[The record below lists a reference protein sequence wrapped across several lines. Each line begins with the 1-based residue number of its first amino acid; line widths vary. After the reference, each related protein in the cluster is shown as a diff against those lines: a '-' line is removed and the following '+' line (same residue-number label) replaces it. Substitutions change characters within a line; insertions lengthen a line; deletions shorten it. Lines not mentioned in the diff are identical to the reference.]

1 MKISLKTDEIINILS
16 QVKAGVYMIY
26 DYVDTIHLND
36 RIDIFE
42 KIFSNLHELFN
53 TIEFDE
59 FQRIIIKQI
68 MDIAHCDRAFLF
80 IINED
85 TGELISKDAFD
96 TNAKAIIM
104 PIDNNSI
111 AGYCVKS
118 EQIVNLENIESF
130 SELCDC
136 EYKFNPH
143 YDKIYGFTTKTVLSV
158 PVFYNGRVVGVLQAL
173 NKKEGIFEKRDE
185 VLMEKFAHLIAG
197 ILVWRQQIEDLR
209 TLEMLEREKAQ
220 FIRILVHE
228 LKSPVSA
235 IVGLLDM
242 VLSQGDKLS
251 QEQILNYIT
260 RSRDRGDGLIKT
272 IKDLL
277 VIHDLKEKTFTPG
290 SKTVDTGEIV
300 DNMVNDYI
308 DSSKAKNISIDYKKE
323 GDNFHIRGKEA
334 IIPLIFS
341 NLISNSIKYSPENS
355 KIEIKIVGKK
365 KYFYFI
371 IRDYGVGIPQK
382 EQKRLFKEFFRASNV
397 KKKRVEGTGLG
408 LVAVK
413 QIVEMHHGKI
423 YFKSK
428 ENEGTWFMIRLPLAS
443 EFVVVY

>member
-1 MKISLKTDEIINILS
+1 
-16 QVKAGVYMIY
+16 MIY

-68 MDIAHCDRAFLF
+68 MDIAQCNRAFLF
-80 IINED
+80 IIKED
-85 TGELISKDAFD
+85 TAELISKDTFD
-96 TNAKAIIM
+96 TSAKAMIM
-104 PIDNNSI
+104 PINKNSI
-111 AGYCVKS
+111 AGYCVLE
-118 EQIVNLENIESF
+118 EQIVNLKCIEDF
-130 SELCDC
+130 NEICDC
-136 EYKFNPH
+136 DYKFNPH
-143 YDKIYGFTTKTVLSV
+143 YDRIYGFKTKTVLSV
-158 PVFYNGRVVGVLQAL
+158 PIIFNGKIVGILQAL
-173 NKKEGIFEKRDE
+173 NKKEGFFEKRDE

-197 ILVWRQQIEDLR
+197 TLVWRQQIEDLR

-251 QEQILNYIT
+251 KEQITKYIT
-260 RSRDRGDGLIKT
+260 RSRDRGENLIKT

-277 VIHDLKEKTFTPG
+277 VIHDLKEKVFSPD
-290 SKTVDTGEIV
+290 SKTVNIGDIV
-300 DNMVNDYI
+300 DKLTVDFH
-308 DSSKAKNISIDYKKE
+308 DSAKTKKISIDYKKE
-323 GDNFHIRGKEA
+323 GNNFLVRGNTTT
-334 IIPLIFS
+334 IPLIFS
-341 NLISNSIKYSPENS
+341 NLISNSVKYSPENS

-365 KYFYFI
+365 KYFYFR
-371 IRDYGVGIPQK
+371 IRDYGIGIPKK
-382 EQKRLFKEFFRASNV
+382 EQKQLFKEFFRASNV
-397 KKKRVEGTGLG
+397 KKKRMEGTGLG

-423 YFKSK
+423 FFKSR

-443 EFVVVY
+443 EFAVIY